1 MNGFGLNYK
10 VAAYER
16 LSREDDRKDES
27 SSIESQKMIIESFAK
42 FNNLKIIEHYS
53 DDGFTGSNFNRP
65 GFERLKKAIED
76 NLINCVIVKDL
87 SRLGRELYET
97 GAYIEEYFL
106 SKNVRFIAIND
117 GYDSDVGDSMLGIR
131 LSVNDLYLRDTS
143 KKVRSSFDAK
153 RKKGDYIGSFA
164 TFGYMKNPDNP
175 KQLIRDPNVDHVV
188 LQIFEWIASGV
199 GTSTVAHRLTK
210 QGIPI
215 PSLYKKERR
224 RNIQKELNEGNG
236 IWRPQTVKGIAT
248 NKMYLGHMVQGRWK
262 KQSYNSKR
270 LLELPE
276 SQWIV
281 VENTHEPIVTQE
293 LFDKVQKE
301 LDKNKRYAAKNE
313 KKHLFQGL
321 LKCKECGHNMSI
333 TVKKNKN
340 SISYTAECNYY
351 SKYSKYDLCCTH
363 RISYQDLEEDLLHF
377 LQEVGKVF
385 LEQFDEEKLITQAMN
400 IRQKELIETERELN
414 KIESEK
420 EKNQKIIANLY
431 DDRLNEI
438 ISTRQYVMM
447 SKKYDEILENLE
459 KKEEQLRR
467 KLDTSDSI
475 DRNEEIEECRTLL
488 KQFMQFEK
496 PTNELMFQLIDKIEV
511 DKDKNVEV
519 YFKSD
524 ISKYIDVVRKKG
536 EIAV

>member
-1 MNGFGLNYK
+1 MNGVGLNYK

-106 SKNVRFIAIND
+106 SKNIRFIAIND
-117 GYDSDVGDSMLGIR
+117 GYDSEVGDSMLGIR

-143 KKVRSSFDAK
+143 KKIRSTFDAK

-175 KQLIRDPNVDHVV
+175 KQLIRDPDVDHVV

-215 PSLYKKERR
+215 PSIYKKEHRQ
-224 RNIQKELNEGNG
+224 NIQKELNEGNG
-236 IWRPQTVKGIAT
+236 IWRPQTVKGIAS

-276 SQWIV
+276 SQWII

-333 TVKKNKN
+333 TAKKNKN

-351 SKYSKYDLCCTH
+351 SKYSKYGLCCTH
-363 RISYQDLEEDLLHF
+363 RINYQDLEEDLLRF
-377 LQEVGKVF
+377 LKEVGKVF

-438 ISTRQYVMM
+438 ISTRQYVLM

-459 KKEEQLRR
+459 KKEEHLRR
-467 KLDTSDSI
+467 KLDTSDSV

>member
-117 GYDSDVGDSMLGIR
+117 GYDSEIGDSMLGIR

-143 KKVRSSFDAK
+143 KKIRSTFDAK

-188 LQIFEWIASGV
+188 IQIFEWIASGI

-210 QGIPI
+210 QGVPI
-215 PSLYKKERR
+215 PSLYKKEHRP
-224 RNIQKELNEGNG
+224 NLQKELNEGNG
-236 IWRPQTVKGIAT
+236 IWRPQTVKGIAS

-276 SQWIV
+276 SQWII

-333 TVKKNKN
+333 LTKKNKN
-340 SISYTAECNYY
+340 SISYSAECNYY
-351 SKYSKYDLCCTH
+351 TKYSKYGLCCSH
-363 RISYQDLEEDLLHF
+363 RINYQYLEEDLLHF
-377 LQEVGKVF
+377 LKEVGKVF
-385 LEQFDEEKLITQAMN
+385 LEKFDEEKLITQAMN
-400 IRQKELIETERELN
+400 IRQKELIENERELK

-459 KKEEQLRR
+459 KKEEHLKE
-467 KLDTSDSI
+467 KLNMSDSI
-475 DRNEEIEECRTLL
+475 DRNTEIEECRTLL

-524 ISKYIDVVRKKG
+524 ISKYIDMVRKKG